1 MIKGFVFDFDGLI
14 LDTETPLFE
23 VYRELFADYGVEISL
38 HQWWK
43 IIGTGLGEYNPLE
56 HLVQVAGDHHHKED
70 FRALIDERVD
80 ERLNRM
86 SPFPGVVDF
95 IRHAFQMGIPMSV
108 ASSSSRQWVHH
119 HLDRLELTPLFQHIL
134 TVDDVHLPKPDP
146 ELYIL
151 AASRMGISASE
162 LTAFE
167 DSLNGIKA
175 AKAAGLYCIA
185 IPNDMTREMNL
196 NQADKVVNSF
206 TELAVAGVLSFEFDK
221 NLL

>member
-1 MIKGFVFDFDGLI
+1 M
-14 LDTETPLFE
+14 
-23 VYRELFADYGVEISL
+23 
-38 HQWWK
+38 
-43 IIGTGLGEYNPLE
+43 
-56 HLVQVAGDHHHKED
+56 
-70 FRALIDERVD
+70 IDERVD

-108 ASSSSRQWVHH
+108 ASSSSRQWVYH